1 MIHLLAQH
9 DSGWIEG
16 VIWAVLIG
24 AGVLS
29 QLGSG
34 IIKYFKERD
43 EKKRRAN
50 QPTPPPPLSR
60 PPKRQVAPPRP
71 PVGRP
76 RPARPMGRPAQ
87 PPARP
92 RTQLPQDLPEGLR
105 EILGE
110 VIPELVPPRKPAP
123 PRRPAPSAPP
133 PQRPASQRP
142 ASPPPQARPRQV
154 APERPIRPV
163 TSSIHV
169 DEPRIAELK
178 SSLDDEGAKVAAQV
192 QSSIGDL
199 RHPLADVA
207 QAVAHP
213 SYSPAQVAL
222 RQAIVMNE
230 ILMPPVALRP
240 DDDRLSIW

>member
-1 MIHLLAQH
+1 MIDLLAQH

-16 VIWAVLIG
+16 VVWVVLIG

-43 EKKRRAN
+43 EKKRQAN

-71 PVGRP
+71 PVARP

-110 VIPELVPPRKPAP
+110 VVPELVPPRKPAP

-142 ASPPPQARPRQV
+142 APPPPQAKPRPLT
-154 APERPIRPV
+154 PERPIRPV
-163 TSSIHV
+163 ASSIHV
-169 DEPRIAELK
+169 DEPHLGNLK
-178 SSLDDEGAKVAAQV
+178 SRLDDEDARVAAQV
-192 QSSIGDL
+192 QSYIGDL

-207 QAVAHP
+207 QAAAANAP
-213 SYSPAQVAL
+213 SAARAAL

-240 DDDRLSIW
+240 ADDRLSIW